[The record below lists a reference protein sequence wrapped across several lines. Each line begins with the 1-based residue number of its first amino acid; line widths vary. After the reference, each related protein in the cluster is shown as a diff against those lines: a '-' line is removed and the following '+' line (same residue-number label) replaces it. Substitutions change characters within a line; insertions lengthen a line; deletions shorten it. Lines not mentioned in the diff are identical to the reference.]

1 MFYVYQWYNTDTQEI
16 FYIGKGTG
24 DRYKDLTHRNHL
36 FLEYKQNNPVDV
48 EILAYFEDEEDALSF
63 EHLKITLLKQQGQC
77 SCNLDNGGAGGLN
90 FSWTEE
96 MRLDK
101 SLHNPMKEERQRE
114 RMRKKN
120 PMYDSEVRDKVVKT
134 KTAIVLLGEGESLEE
149 TTAPEMAKRFGI
161 SASAVYAWIKK
172 GRTSQGIPCRYKIP
186 PKKRN
191 FSPKPVLI
199 DGQYFSSC
207 AKASEFL
214 GETHSNGLIRALK
227 NGYTEYRGHKCEYAN
242 QQPSS
247 MNPNNSS
254 TEGSTTNG

>member
-16 FYIGKGTG
+16 FYVGKGTK
-24 DRYKDLTHRNHL
+24 DRYKDMTHRNHL

-48 EILAYFEDEEDALSF
+48 EILAYFEDEKEALLF

-77 SCNLDNGGAGGLN
+77 FCNLDNGGTGGLN
-90 FSWTEE
+90 FIWTEE

-101 SLHNPMKEERQRE
+101 SLHNPMKEEKQRE
-114 RMRKKN
+114 RMREKN
-120 PMYDSEVRDKVVKT
+120 PMYNPEARDKMIKT
-134 KTAIVLLGEGESLEE
+134 KTLTVLFGEEGNLEE
-149 TTAPEMAKRFGI
+149 TTVSELAKRFEV
-161 SASAVYAWIKK
+161 SSSTVYAWIKK
-172 GRTSQGIPCRYKIP
+172 GRTSQGTPCYYKNP
-186 PKKRN
+186 LTKKKVN
-191 FSPKPVLI
+191 SKPVLI
-199 DGQYFSSC
+199 DGQYFPSC
-207 AKASEFL
+207 SKASKFL

-247 MNPNNSS
+247 TNPNNSS